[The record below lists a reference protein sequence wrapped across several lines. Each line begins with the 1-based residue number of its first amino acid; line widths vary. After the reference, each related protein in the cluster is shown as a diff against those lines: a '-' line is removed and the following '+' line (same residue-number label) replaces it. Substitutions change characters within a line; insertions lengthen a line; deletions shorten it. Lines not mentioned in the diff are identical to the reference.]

1 MLSCHFVA
9 CPGLDG
15 RILPVRIVDLEL
27 DKFHL
32 RMGGQDFVQFF
43 RCGVEGKSCVFDQ
56 SFLLFL
62 LNPVPHVKIVE
73 VFGPGLAQIV
83 EQIEVEIAGAGFF
96 QGSIKLCYCL
106 FSGFAVDPCR
116 IFGGELVTVSRIPLH
131 QSLPDRFFTA
141 GVSPCGIKISES
153 RIQEQIHHLFY
164 LFHIDFFVFLWKPHK
179 SEAKFF
185 NILTQI
191 CHSCVSFLAP
201 ARGADLFSLIVAL
214 SSIIV

>member
-1 MLSCHFVA
+1 M
-9 CPGLDG
+9 
-15 RILPVRIVDLEL
+15 
-27 DKFHL
+27 
-32 RMGGQDFVQFF
+32 
-43 RCGVEGKSCVFDQ
+43 FDQ

-96 QGSIKLCYCL
+96 QRSIKLCYCL